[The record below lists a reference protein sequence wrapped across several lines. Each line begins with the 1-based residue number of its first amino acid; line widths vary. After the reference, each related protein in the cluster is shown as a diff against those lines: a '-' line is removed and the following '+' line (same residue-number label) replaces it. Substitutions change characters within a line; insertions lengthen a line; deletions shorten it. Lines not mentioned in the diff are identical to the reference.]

1 LAPRREPSVLPD
13 IFDLIVGI
21 VTLFNIVAEVRHLL
35 PDTLLANQSERDP
48 IAVLLPPSIGLSH
61 LTVQA
66 GMNLDHATS
75 SLLGSLA
82 SPYEYSA
89 GKNNGKR
96 KGEKDFALIIFLS
109 DYWSNS

>member
-21 VTLFNIVAEVRHLL
+21 VTLFNIGAEAGHLFLNALRTNEGERDAVTILL
-35 PDTLLANQSERDP
+35 PIG
-48 IAVLLPPSIGLSH
+48 IALDNLTIQTGMKLPHVASG
-61 LTVQA
+61 
-66 GMNLDHATS
+66 
-75 SLLGSLA
+75 LLGSLA

-96 KGEKDFALIIFLS
+96 KGEKDFAPIIFLS